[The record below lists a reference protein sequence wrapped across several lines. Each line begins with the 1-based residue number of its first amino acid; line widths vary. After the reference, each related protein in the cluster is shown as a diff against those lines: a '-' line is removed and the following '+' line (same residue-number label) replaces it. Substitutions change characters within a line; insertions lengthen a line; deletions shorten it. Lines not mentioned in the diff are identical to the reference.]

1 MRRAA
6 LLALWS
12 HWRRHP
18 LQLATLLAGL
28 ALATAL
34 WSAVQAI
41 NAEAR
46 ASYARAA
53 AQIGAGGLDRLEAP
67 GGPIPLARYVALR
80 RAGWQLSPVLE
91 GSWRLGERR
100 LRVAGIEPLSHPPLP
115 AFAALAEDATALPQ
129 MIAAGGLLLAAPDLA
144 ADLATALH
152 EMPGRPQVRASDQ
165 VPPGLVLTDIGVA
178 ARLLGRPDQIDRM
191 LILPD
196 QPIGLAPLSALAPDL
211 QRLPGRAGSDTARLT
226 DSFHLN
232 LTAFGL
238 LSFAVG
244 LFIVHGTV
252 GLAFEQRRAMIRT
265 LRALGLPMRLLTGL
279 MLAEVMALALLG
291 GLVGLGLGYLVAAAL
306 LPDVAATLRGLYGA
320 PVAGGLTLRPAW
332 IGSGL
337 AMALAGT
344 LAASLH
350 ALWRAARMP
359 ILAAP
364 GLQAWAERAARAS
377 RLQALAGLG
386 LIAAGLGALWLIEG
400 LIGGFALLAGL
411 MLGAAL
417 LLPPALAALL
427 RLGRRRARGVVAEW
441 LWADMRAQL
450 PGIGLALMALLLA
463 LATNIGVG
471 TMVKSFR
478 QTFTGWL
485 DQRLISELYV
495 TATDDDQGAEI
506 ARWLAP
512 RVQAVLPIRSVDFT
526 PGGAAAGQTVTVYG
540 VVDDRSYRD
549 HWPLLQTAPRAWDRV
564 MAGEAVFINEQLA
577 RRVGIGPGDS
587 LTLAPNWQ
595 LPIAGVYSDYGNP
608 TGQAIV
614 AMPSLLAHA
623 SAVPNRRFG
632 LRLPAAEVPVLAEA
646 LRQRFDLPASALI
659 DNAALKAQSLAI
671 FDKTFV
677 VTGALNLLTLGV
689 AGFAILTSLL
699 TLWSL
704 RLPQIAPVW
713 ALGLTRSQL
722 ARLEIGRSL
731 LLAALTAL
739 LALPL
744 GLLLAWALLAVIN
757 VQAFGWQLPMALFP
771 LDWLRLFALAL
782 LAAGLAAALP
792 ARRLYR
798 LPPSDLLKV
807 FANAR

>member
-6 LLALWS
+6 LQALWS

-18 LQLATLLAGL
+18 LQLTTLLAGL

-46 ASYARAA
+46 ASYARATAQLGVA
-53 AQIGAGGLDRLEAP
+53 ALDRLEAP
-67 GGPIPLARYVALR
+67 GGPIALSRYVALR
-80 RAGWQLSPVLE
+80 RAGWQLTPILE
-91 GSWRLGERR
+91 GRATLGDQR
-100 LRVAGIEPLSHPPLP
+100 LRIVGLDPLSHPPMP
-115 AFAALAEDATALPQ
+115 AFAALTEDSGALPQ
-129 MIAAGGLLLAAPDLA
+129 MIAQGGLLLAPPDLA
-144 ADLATALH
+144 EALRGI
-152 EMPGRPQVRASDQ
+152 PGLPMIQASAE
-165 VPPGLVLTDIGVA
+165 VPPGMVLTDIGVA
-178 ARLLGRPDQIDRM
+178 ERLLHREGQIDRL
-191 LILPD
+191 LILPG
-196 QPIGLAPLSALAPDL
+196 QPMGLQPLDRLAPDL
-211 QRLPGRAGSDTARLT
+211 QRLPGREGADTARLT

-265 LRALGLPMRLLTGL
+265 LRALGLPMRSLTAL
-279 MLAEVMALALLG
+279 MLAELVALALIG
-291 GLVGLGLGYLVAAAL
+291 GGIGLVLGYLVAAAL

-320 PVAGGLTLRPAW
+320 PVAGGLSLRPVW
-332 IGSGL
+332 VLGGL
-337 AMALAGT
+337 GMALAGT
-344 LAASLH
+344 LVTAAGS
-350 ALWRAARMP
+350 LWRAAHMP

-364 GLQAWAERAARAS
+364 GLQAWAERAHRAA
-377 RLQALAGLG
+377 RLQALAGIG
-386 LIAAGLGALWLIEG
+386 LIGAGLLALWLIPG

-417 LLPPALAALL
+417 LLPPALGLIL
-427 RLGRRRARGVVAEW
+427 NLGRRLARGVVGEW

-450 PGIGLALMALLLA
+450 PGISLALMALLLA
-463 LATNIGVG
+463 LAANIGVG

-478 QTFTGWL
+478 LTFVGWL
-485 DQRLISELYV
+485 DQRLVADLYI
-495 TATDDDQGAEI
+495 TARDDAQGAEI
-506 ARWLAP
+506 AQWLIP
-512 RVQAVLPIRSVDFT
+512 RVAAVLPLREAEFQIA
-526 PGGAAAGQTVTVYG
+526 GAPAEVYG
-540 VVDDRSYRD
+540 VVDDISYRE
-549 HWPLLQTAPRAWDRV
+549 HWPLIRQNAGGWDRV
-564 MAGEAVFINEQLA
+564 LGGEAAFVNEQLA
-577 RRVGIGPGDS
+577 RRAGLWPG
-587 LTLAPNWQ
+587 TEVRIAPDWV
-595 LPIAGVYSDYGNP
+595 LPVAGVYSDYGNP
-608 TGQAIV
+608 SGQVIV
-614 AMPSLLAHA
+614 SIPALLTHA
-623 SAVPNRRFG
+623 RAVPNRRFG
-632 LRLPAAEVPVLAEA
+632 IRAAALPVADLMRDLQA
-646 LRQRFDLPASALI
+646 QFDLPAAALI
-659 DNAALKAQSLAI
+659 DNAGLKARSLAV

-713 ALGLTRSQL
+713 ALGLTRAEL
-722 ARLEIGRSL
+722 ARLEVGRSL
-731 LLAALTAL
+731 ALALLTAL

-744 GLLLAWALLAVIN
+744 GLALAWVLLKVIN
-757 VQAFGWQLPMALFP
+757 VQAFGWELPMSLFP
-771 LDWLRLFALAL
+771 LDWLRLLALAL